1 MGEEDVG
8 AGEGEGEGEAR
19 GEEGLWVAAQEW
31 RGMRSGDEAERWM
44 HGTRQER
51 DAVARDFGCRSAPT
65 RRRRVTAGEVNLGGG
80 RDGRSRKTRPRT
92 SSVQVQSF
100 GWLIS

>member
-31 RGMRSGDEAERWM
+31 RGMRSGDEAERWT

>member
-31 RGMRSGDEAERWM
+31 RGMRSGDETERWT

-51 DAVARDFGCRSAPT
+51 DEVARDFGCRSAPT
-65 RRRRVTAGEVNLGGG
+65 RRRRVTAGEVNLGGAGVMAGAG
-80 RDGRSRKTRPRT
+80 RRG
-92 SSVQVQSF
+92 QELVQSKF
-100 GWLIS
+100 RALAG